1 MLRGLDHGSAIQKFE
16 NVQLVLG
23 PFVCN
28 FCPRREIPRVDA
40 CIWKNNANH
49 STLRACLCVL
59 SSNQVKFDPAA
70 DFLFLWSEQL
80 IRNFTVYF

>member
-1 MLRGLDHGSAIQKFE
+1 MGLLFKSLKMSSLSSGHLYVISAHGGK
-16 NVQLVLG
+16 
-23 PFVCN
+23 
-28 FCPRREIPRVDA
+28 IPRVDA

-80 IRNFTVYF
+80 IRNFTVCF